1 MRAAR
6 ALAALKTNRGLVAL
20 CGAIFFSMVGSGAIT
35 PVLPAFAKDFGVG
48 VLLVALTVAL
58 FGVARGVMALP
69 SGFMAQRYGRRP
81 VLVGGMALNTV
92 GSLLMPFSKNITQL
106 ILYRT
111 IAGFGSSMYSV
122 GAAIYLRDVATK
134 ENRARY
140 QSLNELSILVGV
152 SIGPFWGGA
161 LAEAWGI
168 RATLFLQAGLA
179 GVAAII
185 ALAFISETREMAE
198 AKDRGVSSDYIRRE
212 MNTRSGLKYLLFNP
226 SFIVV
231 SLFNLMIVANRQGG
245 RFTIM
250 PLWGEKKGFRP
261 REIGLF
267 ISLTHLPQFFAVL
280 AAGLLSDRFGRKS
293 TILPASTL
301 ILLGI
306 LVFVYGS
313 SFQIILL
320 SGLLLGIGE
329 GLAGPP
335 PIAYMADISPVGL
348 EGITMGLYRTIGD
361 IGALTGGLF
370 LGALADA
377 FGFRWSLWTDG
388 MALMAAAL
396 VLMVVARE
404 TVARRVGGGL

>member
-6 ALAALKTNRGLVAL
+6 ALAALKANRGLVAL

-348 EGITMGLYRTIGD
+348 KGSPWDCT
-361 IGALTGGLF
+361 AP
-370 LGALADA
+370 LG
-377 FGFRWSLWTDG
+377 T
-388 MALMAAAL
+388 
-396 VLMVVARE
+396 
-404 TVARRVGGGL
+404 